1 MRLDEEQESQNI
13 EDRRGFRI
21 SPGVAGGGIGT
32 IAMVLIA
39 LFFGIDP
46 SMLFQSQ
53 VEQTNAP
60 QKLSPQSQGNSGQDE
75 MAHFVA
81 RVLGSTER
89 IWTEIF
95 ETGGN
100 PYKKPTL
107 VLFSDTVQSACGFA
121 QAASGPFYCGPD
133 QKVYIDLGFYRDL
146 RQRYQAPGDFA
157 QAYVIAHEVGHHVQ
171 NLLGIMNK
179 VRTSQSHATTQ
190 QQANALSVRLELQAD
205 CFAGVWANHAN
216 REDNI
221 LEEGDIEEGLNAA
234 AQIGD
239 DRMQKRAGGY
249 VVPEGFTHGSA
260 EQRVQWFRRGIQ
272 SGELKHCDTF
282 ATGPL
287 S

>member
-21 SPGVAGGGIGT
+21 SPGMASGGIGT

-46 SMLFQSQ
+46 SMLFQSN
-53 VEQTNAP
+53 VEETNVP
-60 QKLSPQSQGNSGQDE
+60 QQLSPQSQGSSGQDE
-75 MAHFVA
+75 IGHFVA

-89 IWTEIF
+89 IWAGIF
-95 ETGGN
+95 EAGGKT
-100 PYKKPTL
+100 YKKPTL

-133 QKVYIDLGFYRDL
+133 QKVYIDLAFYRDL

-179 VRTSQSHATTQ
+179 
-190 QQANALSVRLELQAD
+190 
-205 CFAGVWANHAN
+205 
-216 REDNI
+216 
-221 LEEGDIEEGLNAA
+221 
-234 AQIGD
+234 AQ
-239 DRMQKRAGGY
+239 
-249 VVPEGFTHGSA
+249 T
-260 EQRVQWFRRGIQ
+260 
-272 SGELKHCDTF
+272 
-282 ATGPL
+282 
-287 S
+287 